1 MPATSAPRW
10 ELMKRIK
17 KFFGDLS
24 EISRY
29 RRVALAPPSLLNSA
43 RQVDATRPP
52 GPKMRD
58 AMNAV
63 KNANLFARLFDDLD
77 DASRL
82 AIKTPE
88 GGHIS
93 YGDLIALS
101 GQMANVLIARGVKT
115 GDRVA
120 AQTEKSVAGLVLYLA
135 TVRAGA
141 VYLPL
146 NTAYTLNELGYFI
159 GDAEPSLIVC
169 DPSKAAGFA
178 EMAAKVGAK
187 VETLDANGRGSLT
200 DAAAREKPD
209 FATVPRDNDDLAA
222 ILYTSGTTG
231 RSKGA
236 MLTHDNLASNSE
248 SLVSYWRFTR
258 DDVLIHALPIYHTH
272 GLFVASN
279 VTLFARASMIFLP
292 KLDAELI
299 IKLMARAT
307 VLMGV
312 PTFYTRILQSP
323 NLTKESAAH
332 MRLFISGSA
341 PLLADTHREWFAR
354 TGHAVLERYGMT
366 ETNMNTSNPY
376 DGERVPGA
384 VGMALPGVSVRVSDP
399 ETGAPMAEDT
409 IGMIEVKGPNV
420 FKGYWRMPEKTK
432 AEFRDD
438 GFFITGDL
446 GKIDS
451 KGYVHILGRGKD
463 LVISGGFNVYPKEI
477 ESEIDAMAGVVE
489 SAVIGV
495 PHADFGEGVTAVV
508 VTDKKTAIDEA
519 AVLKALDGQIAK
531 FKMPKRVIFVD
542 DLPRNTMGKVQKNIL
557 RETYAAIYKK

>member
-1 MPATSAPRW
+1 
-10 ELMKRIK
+10 
-17 KFFGDLS
+17 
-24 EISRY
+24 
-29 RRVALAPPSLLNSA
+29 
-43 RQVDATRPP
+43 
-52 GPKMRD
+52 
-58 AMNAV
+58 MNTTA
-63 KNANLFARLFDDLD
+63 NANLFCRLFDNLD

-82 AIKTPE
+82 AIETHD
-88 GGHIS
+88 GQRIS
-93 YGDLIALS
+93 YADLIARA
-101 GQMANVLIARGVKT
+101 GQMANVLVSRGVKP

-120 AQTEKSVAGLVLYLA
+120 AQTEKSVPGLVLYLG

-146 NTAYTLNELGYFI
+146 NTAYTLNELDYFI
-159 GDAEPSLIVC
+159 TDAEPSLVVC
-169 DPSKAAGFA
+169 DPAKADGIGAI
-178 EMAAKVGAK
+178 AAKVGAK
-187 VETLDANGRGSLT
+187 VETLDTNGKGSLT
-200 DAAAREKPD
+200 DAAAKASTE
-209 FATVPRDNDDLAA
+209 FNTVSRTNDDLAA

-236 MLTHDNLASNSE
+236 MLTHDNLASNSY
-248 SLVSYWRFTR
+248 SLVDYWRFTK
-258 DDVLIHALPIYHTH
+258 DDLLIHALPIYHTH

-292 KLDAELI
+292 KFDPEAI

-312 PTFYTRILQSP
+312 PTFYTRLLQSP
-323 NLTKESAAH
+323 ALTRESTKH

-341 PLLADTHREWFAR
+341 PLLADTHREWAAR

-376 DGERVPGA
+376 DGDRVPGA
-384 VGMALPGVSVRVSDP
+384 VGHALPGVTVRVTDP
-399 ETGAPMAEDT
+399 ETGKELAPDT

-420 FKGYWRMPEKTK
+420 FRGYWRMPEKTK

-446 GKIDS
+446 GKIDD

-477 ESEIDAMAGVVE
+477 ESEIDAMPGVVE

-508 VTDKKTAIDEA
+508 VCNKGAKVDETS
-519 AVLKALDGQIAK
+519 VLQALDGRLAK
-531 FKMPKRVIFVD
+531 FKMPKRVFIVD
-542 DLPRNTMGKVQKNIL
+542 DLPRNAMGKVQKNIL
-557 RETYAAIYKK
+557 RDTYKEIYTK

>member
-1 MPATSAPRW
+1 MNTPA
-10 ELMKRIK
+10 
-17 KFFGDLS
+17 
-24 EISRY
+24 
-29 RRVALAPPSLLNSA
+29 
-43 RQVDATRPP
+43 
-52 GPKMRD
+52 
-58 AMNAV
+58 
-63 KNANLFARLFDDLD
+63 NANLFSRLFEGVDDP
-77 DASRL
+77 SRL
-82 AIKTPE
+82 AIETVE
-88 GGHIS
+88 GQRIT
-93 YGDLIALS
+93 YGDLIARA
-101 GQMANVLIARGVKT
+101 GQTANVLFARGVSP

-120 AQTEKSVAGLVLYLA
+120 AQTKKSVPGLVLYLA

-146 NTAYTLNELGYFI
+146 NTAYTLNELEYFI
-159 GDAEPSLIVC
+159 TDAEPSLVVC
-169 DPSKAAGFA
+169 DPSKSEGIGAIAR
-178 EMAAKVGAK
+178 KTGAK
-187 VETLDANGRGSLT
+187 VETLGADGKGSLT
-200 DAAAREKPD
+200 AAAAEARAE
-209 FATVPRDNDDLAA
+209 FETVGRANDDLAA

-236 MLTHDNLASNSE
+236 MLTHDNLASNSL
-248 SLVSYWRFTR
+248 SLVDYWRFSSN
-258 DDVLIHALPIYHTH
+258 DVLIHALPIYHTH

-279 VTLFARASMIFLP
+279 VTLFAGASMIFLP
-292 KLDAELI
+292 KFDPEAI
-299 IKLMARAT
+299 IKLMSRAT

-312 PTFYTRILQSP
+312 PTFYTRLLQSP
-323 NLTKESAAH
+323 ALTKEATRH

-341 PLLADTHREWFAR
+341 PLLAETHREWAAR

-376 DGERVPGA
+376 HGERVPGA
-384 VGMALPGVSVRVSDP
+384 VGHALPGVSVRVTDP
-399 ETGAPMAEDT
+399 ETAKVLEPES

-446 GKIDS
+446 GKIDD

-477 ESEIDAMAGVVE
+477 ESEIDAMPGVIE

-508 VTDKKTAIDEA
+508 VCNPGAKVDEA
-519 AVLKALDGQIAK
+519 TVLKLLEGRLAK
-531 FKMPKRVIFVD
+531 FKMPKRVFVVD
-542 DLPRNTMGKVQKNIL
+542 ELPRNAMGKVQKNVL
-557 RETYAAIYKK
+557 RDTYKGIYTK